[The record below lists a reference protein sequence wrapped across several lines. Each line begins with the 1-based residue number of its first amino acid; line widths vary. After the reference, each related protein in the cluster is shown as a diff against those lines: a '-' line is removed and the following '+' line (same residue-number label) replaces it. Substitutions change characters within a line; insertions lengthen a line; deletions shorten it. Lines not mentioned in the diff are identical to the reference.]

1 LSPTLLIAALIA
13 YILGLVAGLL
23 IALAAPRLPSRF
35 LKAGMA
41 LHFLL
46 LSGFGISAVFFPK
59 AAPALCLAACCMA
72 LVWAG
77 AVWRVPAPFILRL
90 YFGLYLLTLPL
101 FLYAPSQTVRLIAYQ
116 WSESP
121 ARKFSLAGGLRL
133 EPQEA
138 LLDRPGPVRYKIIRD
153 YGIFYRTLERDLD
166 FGFAPDSV
174 QTLRF
179 EPDSLI
185 VLRAWAGA
193 GRDSSV
199 VVSDL
204 KVDGA
209 QRPVGRKKNGN

>member
-1 LSPTLLIAALIA
+1 VSPTLLIAALVA
-13 YILGLVAGLL
+13 YILGLVAALVM
-23 IALAAPRLPSRF
+23 ALAAPRLPLRF
-35 LKAGMA
+35 LKAGLA

-46 LSGFGISAVFFPK
+46 LSGFGISAVFFPP
-59 AAPALCLAACCMA
+59 AAPALCLAACCGA

-77 AVWRVPAPFILRL
+77 AIWRTPVPLVLRL

-101 FLYAPSQTVRLIAYQ
+101 FLYAPSKTVRLIAYQ
-116 WSESP
+116 WSEAP
-121 ARKFSLAGGLRL
+121 ARKFSLEGGLRL

-138 LLDRPGPVRYKIIRD
+138 LIDRPGPVRYKIVRD
-153 YGIFYRTLERDLD
+153 YGLFYRTLERDLD

-174 QTLRF
+174 QTLRY

-193 GRDSSV
+193 GRDRSV

-204 KVDGA
+204 KIDVGK
-209 QRPVGRKKNGN
+209 RPVGRKRNGN